1 MSKELIICK
10 ITDPLKFIVSNIY
23 YIKEKDETK
32 YKKCLCL
39 NVQQHKVLFSYL
51 DDTFELQYLN
61 IYKFELDNDKYN
73 ILKMIDSPGNT
84 RKTYYNIQ
92 F

>member
-39 NVQQHKVLFSYL
+39 NIQQHKVLFSYP
-51 DDTFELQYLN
+51 
-61 IYKFELDNDKYN
+61 
-73 ILKMIDSPGNT
+73 LKCYI
-84 RKTYYNIQ
+84 